1 MMPMAVISPPV
12 ELPVL
17 HLPKGLSQFTSRLL
31 MPDDQAVVLRFRQH
45 IFATLPAQFRLAD
58 PQAVAASNVSTA
70 VQEGYG
76 QTEARWAQLHLS
88 RPGITLGVFH
98 RGQLVAYASLLLPGC
113 EAEGGDLSRL
123 LNLSGVDTA
132 RSAHMAACMV
142 AEDFRGLR
150 LQSKLLAWRRECAVR
165 ANRSLLLGMTA
176 CGNRYSLRN
185 MLDAGLCVR
194 WVGEIRPGRW
204 WHVLALDLQLAPHTA
219 VTQHEW
225 VRADDYR
232 RQAQLTGLGFEG
244 VADMTRPG
252 WNATMDTFLD
262 FAARHRA
269 MGDAE

>member
-1 MMPMAVISPPV
+1 MMPMATVTPLA
-12 ELPVL
+12 ELPLL

-31 MPDDQAVVLRFRQH
+31 TPDDQSVVLRFRQR
-45 IFATLPAQFRLAD
+45 IFATLPPEFRLLD
-58 PQAVAASNVSTA
+58 PDLMAASTPSNA
-70 VQEGYG
+70 A
-76 QTEARWAQLHLS
+76 EARWAQLHLS

-98 RGQLVAYASLLLPGC
+98 QDQLVAYASLLLPAC

-123 LNLSGVDTA
+123 LGLPDGDIA

-165 ANRSLLLGMTA
+165 AKRSLLLAMTA
-176 CGNRYSLRN
+176 GGNRYSLRN

-194 WVGEIRPGRW
+194 WVGELRPGRW
-204 WHVLALDLQLAPHTA
+204 WHVLALDLQQGPRNAA
-219 VTQHEW
+219 TQHEW
-225 VRADDYR
+225 VKADDYL

-244 VADMTRPG
+244 VAEMTRPG
-252 WNATMDTFLD
+252 WHASMDTYLD

-269 MGDAE
+269 MGDVK